1 MNSFLSE
8 ISLLSFILNKGSY
21 KFKYMWSY
29 FESFFHCH
37 TNNFLHVQ
45 FLLVNT
51 YVFKRWTY
59 SNTCWC
65 KNKLH
70 YISICHN
77 KNTSSLYLQDIQKIF
92 LFSSSFIIT
101 CRVSSIHFKSILSS
115 VPKLSTD
122 FWILLDTNGFLKTDY
137 LQMKI
142 FHDQKISNSLLK
154 KICQQVAR

>member
-77 KNTSSLYLQDIQKIF
+77 KNTSSLHLQDIQKNILVL
-92 LFSSSFIIT
+92 LFFHNNMSSFKYTFQVHPEFSAKIIN
-101 CRVSSIHFKSILSS
+101 R
-115 VPKLSTD
+115 
-122 FWILLDTNGFLKTDY
+122 FLNLTW
-137 LQMKI
+137 
-142 FHDQKISNSLLK
+142 H
-154 KICQQVAR
+154 

>member
-1 MNSFLSE
+1 MNLSE

-59 SNTCWC
+59 SNTFADAKTSCITYPSVIT
-65 KNKLH
+65 KIHLLS
-70 YISICHN
+70 ISKIS
-77 KNTSSLYLQDIQKIF
+77 KKIF